1 MGEKR
6 LGCWEAVPTRTWGCT
21 LEARLSRGSRLYPPL
36 KVLVER
42 LIAWVA
48 YHPLAAPV
56 LGLFATESTPLKADR
71 DLIPDNIVSSSLVA
85 NFLFC
90 VAVSAEAVLLL
101 GVALV
106 LIVNLKLYNVTTD
119 LKRYNLCR

>member
-1 MGEKR
+1 M
-6 LGCWEAVPTRTWGCT
+6 
-21 LEARLSRGSRLYPPL
+21 
-36 KVLVER
+36 ER